1 MTELPKAHA
10 ERGDEWQICRR
21 NAKTCQRNTTGLGKT
36 NMTPAQPHKTTVYV
50 DTENLGG
57 NAQSIPGKAELIK
70 QAVTSKKWPGNIPE
84 ITLIKAYCNNGS
96 SSLWKEALIKKL
108 EPEKQGGI
116 VSSIPLAIEA
126 PEVQRFTGNDNKIAN
141 AMDLTLML
149 ETISDLLTRQTM
161 FAVIISNDSDYGYL
175 LAHTRKLVQENR
187 LNPSNHLNGLPL
199 LILTHNQAG
208 ISEVYRE
215 FSGNVIHIGAEA
227 RPDRTAPPPSNTS
240 RPRPNQ
246 GADTRPDRTAPP
258 SNPSRPRPGQGAQAR
273 PGRTAPSP
281 ANGNGKR
288 LTQVFPKMEII
299 KAVVSGIGQAHFN
312 PDTGNYEFDS
322 FNVHQAI
329 SGALGIRA
337 TETEEMK
344 YAPIEFGKWFHRN
357 YWDEMRKLNIKH
369 FRDTSQP
376 DRIIYRMNRETR
388 TKIWHI

>member
-1 MTELPKAHA
+1 
-10 ERGDEWQICRR
+10 
-21 NAKTCQRNTTGLGKT
+21 
-36 NMTPAQPHKTTVYV
+36 MTPAQPHKTTVYV

-227 RPDRTAPPPSNTS
+227 RPDRTAPPSNTS

-246 GADTRPDRTAPP
+246 GADTRSGRTAPS
-258 SNPSRPRPGQGAQAR
+258 SNTSRPRPGHEAQAR
-273 PGRTAPSP
+273 PGRTTPPP

-288 LTQVFPKMEII
+288 LTKVFPKMEII
-299 KAVVSGIGQAHFN
+299 KAVVSGIGQAHFI

-329 SGALGIRA
+329 SGALGTRA
-337 TETEEMK
+337 TETEEMQ

-357 YWDEMRKLNIKH
+357 FWEEMRKLNIRH
-369 FRDTSQP
+369 FSDRSQP